1 MKAEKINIDDIFSI
15 PLEYQIP
22 IYQRKY
28 SWKEDEVE
36 ELLEDILRVGSGNAY
51 DHFIGSYVYLEESK
65 AKRSALKTRT
75 IIDGQQRIT
84 TLTLIFLVI
93 AEIAKNNP
101 ECDVDYN
108 YVLNN
113 YVLNSNET
121 NSRYKLT
128 LTEEDNNTLHKI
140 ISSIELDK
148 EIKFEKTD
156 SARIKEN
163 YEIIKNIITLDN
175 FELYLDGIDKLSIVA
190 ISLDKDYDDPQLIF
204 ESLNSTGSVLNNNDL
219 IRNYILMGSDKE
231 EQDMLYLRYWK
242 DIEKGFKDNDDEF
255 ERFIRDYLTIKNNGT
270 IPNENNTYKE
280 FKRYAIE
287 NDNEIQDLVKDIS
300 YYSKFYFNLINGEEP
315 HLKLKSKIDSL
326 ESFKFKVTRP
336 FLLNIYKDYSEGI
349 ISVDEFIRIIELV
362 ESYVVRRHIC
372 GYETRSHN
380 KTFAKLYYKINKEKY
395 LKSFELALAL
405 YEDYRAF
412 PTDEELTEKLRTVN
426 AYKLR
431 KSKKI
436 FIKLENENET
446 EQILNTDKITIEH
459 ILPKNPNLS
468 EEWREALGE
477 NWSEIQEKYVNTIGN
492 LTLTGHNSELGD
504 KPFSTKKYMEKGYKN
519 SKFKLSKDLLDL
531 EVWNQH
537 TIEKRTEKL
546 TKEIIKIWKYP
557 EIEGDII
564 QKRIEN
570 KMKKATKITNTEKLQ
585 EAYWTT
591 LKQLI
596 KNKGYETR
604 KPGKSYMDMTNIAAY
619 THVTFLLNFLQKRI
633 SIQLYSYNN
642 GLYNYLLN
650 RKEEINK
657 EFEDYDLEWIEN
669 KSSHNIKTV
678 KNINISNKNNWD
690 EAMNW
695 HLEAMEKYYEVFTKY
710 LKEYEENIL

>member
-15 PLEYQIP
+15 PLEYRIP

-28 SWKEDEVE
+28 SWKEEQVE

-51 DHFIGSYVYLEESK
+51 DHFIGSYVYLEQGK

-93 AEIAKNNP
+93 SEIAKNNP
-101 ECDVDYN
+101 ECDIDYN

-113 YVLNSNET
+113 YVINNSET
-121 NSRYKLT
+121 DFRYKLT

-140 ISSIELDK
+140 ISSIELGK
-148 EIKFEKTD
+148 EINFEESD
-156 SARIKEN
+156 STRIKEN
-163 YEIIKNIITLDN
+163 YEIIKNIININNLET
-175 FELYLDGIDKLSIVA
+175 YLDGIDKLSIVA
-190 ISLDKDYDDPQLIF
+190 ISLDNNYDDPQLIF

-219 IRNYILMGSDKE
+219 IRNYILMGSNPK
-231 EQDMLYLRYWK
+231 EQDTLYLGYWK

-255 ERFIRDYLTIKNNGT
+255 ERFIRDYLTIKNEGT

-280 FKRYAIE
+280 FKQYAIQ
-287 NDNEIQDLVKDIS
+287 NDNDIQDLVKDIS
-300 YYSKFYFNLINGEEP
+300 YYSKFYFNLINGEESD
-315 HLKLKSKIDSL
+315 LKLKSKIDSL
-326 ESFKFKVTRP
+326 ENFKFRVTRP
-336 FLLNIYKDYSEGI
+336 FLLNVYKDYYEGVI
-349 ISVDEFIRIIELV
+349 TVDEFIRIIELV

-380 KTFAKLYYKINKEKY
+380 KTFAKLYYKIDKENY
-395 LKSFELALAL
+395 LKSFELAIAL
-405 YEDYRAF
+405 YEDYQEF
-412 PTDEELTEKLRTVN
+412 PTDEELSEKLRTIN

-431 KSKKI
+431 QSKKI
-436 FIKLENENET
+436 LIKLENENET
-446 EQILNTDKITIEH
+446 EKILNTDKITIEH

-468 EEWREALGE
+468 EEWQEALGE

-504 KPFSTKKYMEKGYKN
+504 KPFLTKKNMKNGYIE

-531 EVWNQH
+531 EVWNQD

-546 TKEIIKIWKYP
+546 TKEIIRIWKYP
-557 EIEGDII
+557 KIDGDII

-570 KMKKATKITNTEKLQ
+570 KMKKATKISNTEKLQ

-596 KNKGYETR
+596 KNKGYATR
-604 KPGKSYMDMTNIAAY
+604 KPGKSYLDMTNIAAY

-633 SIQLYSYNN
+633 SIQLYSHDKE
-642 GLYNYLLN
+642 LYNYLLN

-657 EFEDYDLEWIEN
+657 EFEDYELEWIEN
-669 KSSHNIKTV
+669 KSSYNIKTV
-678 KNINISNKNNWD
+678 KDIDISNRNNWE

-695 HLEAMEKYYEVFTKY
+695 HLETMEKYYEIFTTY
-710 LKEYEENIL
+710 LNEYE

>member
-156 SARIKEN
+156 STRIKEN

-219 IRNYILMGSDKE
+219 IRNYILMG
-231 EQDMLYLRYWK
+231 
-242 DIEKGFKDNDDEF
+242 
-255 ERFIRDYLTIKNNGT
+255 
-270 IPNENNTYKE
+270 
-280 FKRYAIE
+280 
-287 NDNEIQDLVKDIS
+287 
-300 YYSKFYFNLINGEEP
+300 
-315 HLKLKSKIDSL
+315 LK
-326 ESFKFKVTRP
+326 
-336 FLLNIYKDYSEGI
+336 
-349 ISVDEFIRIIELV
+349 
-362 ESYVVRRHIC
+362 
-372 GYETRSHN
+372 
-380 KTFAKLYYKINKEKY
+380 
-395 LKSFELALAL
+395 
-405 YEDYRAF
+405 
-412 PTDEELTEKLRTVN
+412 
-426 AYKLR
+426 
-431 KSKKI
+431 
-436 FIKLENENET
+436 
-446 EQILNTDKITIEH
+446 
-459 ILPKNPNLS
+459 KNPSGIRLIEYSLLLS
-468 EEWREALGE
+468 
-477 NWSEIQEKYVNTIGN
+477 T
-492 LTLTGHNSELGD
+492 
-504 KPFSTKKYMEKGYKN
+504 
-519 SKFKLSKDLLDL
+519 
-531 EVWNQH
+531 
-537 TIEKRTEKL
+537 
-546 TKEIIKIWKYP
+546 
-557 EIEGDII
+557 
-564 QKRIEN
+564 
-570 KMKKATKITNTEKLQ
+570 
-585 EAYWTT
+585 
-591 LKQLI
+591 
-596 KNKGYETR
+596 
-604 KPGKSYMDMTNIAAY
+604 
-619 THVTFLLNFLQKRI
+619 
-633 SIQLYSYNN
+633 
-642 GLYNYLLN
+642 
-650 RKEEINK
+650 
-657 EFEDYDLEWIEN
+657 
-669 KSSHNIKTV
+669 
-678 KNINISNKNNWD
+678 
-690 EAMNW
+690 
-695 HLEAMEKYYEVFTKY
+695 
-710 LKEYEENIL
+710 